1 MYSNEH
7 TLQDLLKRAYRRLDM
22 EETVTEMEV
31 KSVYERVV
39 GDLISRLT
47 WRVRFK
53 DGVLALSVASAA
65 LRNEL
70 WCRRESLKE
79 KINDELGRQVV
90 KKIVFYE
97 ADGLGK
103 K

>member
-22 EETVTEMEV
+22 EERVTELEV
-31 KSVYERVV
+31 KRVYENVV
-39 GDLISRLT
+39 GDLITRLT
-47 WRVRFK
+47 WKVRFEK
-53 DGVLALSVASAA
+53 GTLTLSVASPA
-65 LRNEL
+65 LRHEL
-70 WCRRESLKE
+70 WMRRDSLVE
-79 KINDELGRQVV
+79 KLNEQLGGRVV
-90 KKIVFYE
+90 QRIVFHE